1 MDERRAGR
9 PRGPVPGKI
18 GEADEVRL
26 AAAADLYGIGG
37 DRLLSETDPFERAV
51 LKARV
56 GAALKMDRDR
66 MRLQAQEIADAFG
79 FGGNGN

>member
-1 MDERRAGR
+1 M
-9 PRGPVPGKI
+9 
-18 GEADEVRL
+18 RL

-56 GAALKMDRDR
+56 AAALALDRQR
-66 MRLQAQEIADAFG
+66 SRRQAEDIVEAFG
-79 FGGNGN
+79 FGGGGSNS